1 MENFLDQGAG
11 NPEDLSAIRN
21 FLKFGR
27 TSTQEPQEEEE
38 SRTSYAAVKDR
49 TYREHFDALQN
60 MHSELQRHVNNYRA
74 AIDSGS
80 KAMKER
86 WGSSADLIDNVLDN
100 AYVHLGHALK
110 AHLDKKYTRGYSDL
124 SHYNPVNKRAYEVA
138 AKVAVKTPGEF
149 VSADQ
154 KHAGEPS
161 GPTTA
166 FDHMKLAAA
175 ALGQVANHLED
186 YNAAAKVQKVTKFTN
201 NTETYRG
208 TGTYG
213 RMANAYADNYGAKL
227 SRDPEFAENYEG
239 PRPARE
245 VTEPGGPTSEGY
257 SNLQERVRTGDY
269 MLKKFTATQQAE
281 HERRMATDSDY
292 AQKFN
297 DDQAARADAR
307 THLMFQASKYVRGTL
322 ITDEVARAEQESEDR
337 YNKRKNTWEERTA
350 REAKANEEW
359 NDPENVKQREQNN
372 AFAGQIQSHIDTL
385 QAHHAALRSLAESVP
400 HGKGVDTPDYTSTEP
415 RMERVTE
422 EIPVPDQVKADNP
435 WAAAAYKTTV
445 VQHPAGITKPIVT
458 RDRPLN
464 KHLNAAARSAEKL
477 NAQLSGNRVSAAV
490 ALHAHELAG
499 HLTAAAQHIME
510 SGLGEDLTKLP
521 VNRGAL
527 SHLVDVIKGQSTNS
541 ANSLDIMMHGADED
555 GNPKKYPGVS
565 NIPAP
570 SMRQQ
575 LGEIGDYY
583 GREAAWARRTP
594 EETAKRYR
602 QLVLEAGRDSAPAP
616 RGVDFS
622 YVPRVGPTERQPAEI
637 GPEPT
642 REETRVEPKL
652 EQFEVGRG
660 NQPFDPRGVLPTGG
674 TLVVNS
680 ATGEKTVRP
689 RSTKSDVE
697 KAMQKRFAANRIAM
711 RNLAMPVWEKNNPAP
726 QKPELT
732 GDKDEDEKRLAEY
745 NAPLPAK
752 VTTERGFET
761 GESIRARKEHAEKF
775 RYTNINAHNHVKDMF
790 ERIGDH
796 QGYLEDNNV
805 DIMIPHGEEYL
816 NRPMTLEEALPNS
829 PAGRTARMNAAFRGE

>member
-1 MENFLDQGAG
+1 VENFLDQGAG

-21 FLKFGR
+21 FLAFGR
-27 TSTQEPQEEEE
+27 TGNQEPQEEEE
-38 SRTSYAAVKDR
+38 SGTSYAAVKDR
-49 TYREHFDALQN
+49 TYREHFDALQS

-74 AIDSGS
+74 AVDSGS
-80 KAMKER
+80 KATKER
-86 WGSSADLIDNVLDN
+86 WGKSANMIDAVLDN

-124 SHYNPVNKRAYEVA
+124 THYNPVNKRAYEVA
-138 AKVAVKTPGEF
+138 AKVARQTPGEF
-149 VSADQ
+149 VPADQ
-154 KHAGEPS
+154 KHAGEPG

-175 ALGQVANHLED
+175 ALAQVANHLED

-227 SRDPEFAENYEG
+227 SRDPEFAEKYEG

-245 VTEPGGPTSEGY
+245 VAEPGGPTPEGY
-257 SNLQERVRTGDY
+257 SSLQERVRTGDY
-269 MLKKFTATQQAE
+269 MLKKFTATQKAE

-307 THLMFQASKYVRGTL
+307 THLMFQAAKYVRGTL

-337 YNKRKNTWEERTA
+337 YNLRKNNWEQRTA
-350 REAKANEEW
+350 REAKASEEW
-359 NDPENVKQREQNN
+359 NDPENVKQREENN
-372 AFAGQIQSHIDTL
+372 AFVGQIQSHIDTL
-385 QAHHAALRSLAESVP
+385 QAHHAALRSLAEFVP
-400 HGKGVDTPDYTSTEP
+400 HGKGADVPMYSQDLSAKVDTRE
-415 RMERVTE
+415 
-422 EIPVPDQVKADNP
+422 K
-435 WAAAAYKTTV
+435 
-445 VQHPAGITKPIVT
+445 
-458 RDRPLN
+458 PLN

-490 ALHAHELAG
+490 ALHAHEMAG
-499 HLTAAAQHIME
+499 HLTAAAQHIMD

-541 ANSLDIMMHGADED
+541 ANSLDIMMHGADEE

-565 NIPAP
+565 NITAP

-583 GREAAWARRTP
+583 GREAAWERRTP
-594 EETAKRYR
+594 EETARRYR

-616 RGVDFS
+616 KGVDFS
-622 YVPRVGPTERQPAEI
+622 SVPRVVPTERQPAEI

-711 RNLAMPVWEKNNPAP
+711 RDLAMPVWDKNNPAP

-732 GDKDEDEKRLAEY
+732 GDKEENEKRLAEY
-745 NAPLPAK
+745 NAPMPMPE
-752 VTTERGFET
+752 VNEWGRET
-761 GESIRARKEHAEKF
+761 GASMQARKEHAEKF
-775 RYTNINAHNHVKDMF
+775 RYTNINAHNHVRSWF
-790 ERIGDH
+790 ESTGYH

-805 DIMIPHGEEYL
+805 DIMIPHGDDYL
-816 NRPMTLEEALPNS
+816 YRPMTLEEALPNS